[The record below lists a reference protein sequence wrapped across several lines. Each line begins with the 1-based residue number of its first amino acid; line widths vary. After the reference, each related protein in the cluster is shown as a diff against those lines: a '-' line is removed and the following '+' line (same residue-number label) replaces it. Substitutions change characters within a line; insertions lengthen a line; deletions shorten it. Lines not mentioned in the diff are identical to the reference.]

1 VELGMTLPTM
11 VGGLGRDDLLRWSR
25 RIDAG
30 PFATLAAGE
39 RVTFPNLELLVSLS
53 AAAAVTERVRIAATL
68 VVLPMHA
75 TAWLAKQ
82 AATLDVL
89 SSGRLVLGVGVGG
102 RAEDYRA
109 VGAPFERRHARMDE
123 QVAELRR
130 IWAGEPPFPG
140 ADAVGPAPLQ
150 AGGPPLW
157 IGAAS
162 EPALR
167 RGATWAAGVA
177 GFSLGPDPTEV
188 GAGFRLAERLG
199 REAGRASPPRRVTSF
214 WYALGPDA
222 EERLRVYAVRYLAV
236 FGERPAR
243 ALAARC
249 GAAGAAAL
257 RERLAALRDVGADE
271 VLLVPTSREIDE
283 LECTLDLVS

>member
-11 VGGLGRDDLLRWSR
+11 VGGLGRDDLLAWAR
-25 RIDAG
+25 RVDAG

-39 RVTFPNLELLVSLS
+39 RVTFPNPEILVTLA
-53 AAAAVTERVRIAATL
+53 AAAAVTERVRIAAT
-68 VVLPMHA
+68 VFVLPMHA
-75 TAWLAKQ
+75 TVWLAKQ

-89 SSGRLVLGVGVGG
+89 SAGRLVLGVGVGG
-102 RAEDYRA
+102 RADDYRA
-109 VGAPFERRHARMDE
+109 VGAPFERRHARMDA

-130 IWAGEPPFPG
+130 LWAGEPPFPG
-140 ADAVGPAPLQ
+140 GDPVGPAPLQ
-150 AGGPPLW
+150 RGGPPLW

-167 RGATWAAGVA
+167 RGARWAAGVA
-177 GFSLGPDPTEV
+177 GFSLGPDRAEV
-188 GAGFRLAERLG
+188 AAGFRLAERLW
-199 REAGRASPPRRVTSF
+199 REAGRTQPPRRVTSF

-222 EERLRVYAVRYLAV
+222 EERLRAYAVRYLAV

-249 GAAGAAAL
+249 GAAGAPAV
-257 RERLAALRDVGADE
+257 RERLAALRDAGADE
-271 VLLVPTSREIDE
+271 VLLVPTANELDE
-283 LECTLDLVS
+283 LERTLDLLS

>member
-1 VELGMTLPTM
+1 MTLPTM

-39 RVTFPNLELLVSLS
+39 RVTFPNPELLVSLS

-68 VVLPMHA
+68 FVLPMHA

-140 ADAVGPAPLQ
+140 ANAVGPAPVQ

-167 RGATWAAGVA
+167 RGAAWAAGVA
-177 GFSLGPDPTEV
+177 GFSLGPDPGEV
-188 GAGFRLAERLG
+188 VAAFRLAERLW
-199 REAGRASPPRRVTSF
+199 REAGRAAPPRRVTSF

-222 EERLRVYAVRYLAV
+222 EERLRMYAVRYLAV

-249 GAAGAAAL
+249 GAAGAGAL
-257 RERLAALRDVGADE
+257 RERLAALRDAGADE

-283 LECTLDLVS
+283 LERTLDLVS